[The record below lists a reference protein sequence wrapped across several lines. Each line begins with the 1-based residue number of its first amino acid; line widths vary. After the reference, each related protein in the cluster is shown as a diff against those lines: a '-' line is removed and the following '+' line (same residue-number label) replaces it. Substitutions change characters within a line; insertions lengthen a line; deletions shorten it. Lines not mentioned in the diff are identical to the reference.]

1 MHHSLR
7 HILLQFERYGHIYI
21 LKSGDFLF
29 DFNVQVCMR
38 KNAKTTYQKVELRHL
53 IKSDEIST
61 KNLSKYISELRS
73 RSRKNYKISAP
84 APTPGEL

>member
-1 MHHSLR
+1 MVISIFLR
-7 HILLQFERYGHIYI
+7 VL
-21 LKSGDFLF
+21 GDFLF

-73 RSRKNYKISAP
+73 RSRPEPAFFGRSRSRKNYEISAP